1 MSQIPKNN
9 IQKFVKGGSP
19 TTYQEYQRRKSEI
32 DSKNLENR
40 AKHDADK
47 IKINGV
53 DRSRKELVYALRSW
67 ASTGS
72 SDLLRRGYG
81 KNTQNLSSDYESFLN
96 ALSNGDIES
105 IDSNADGGSGLH
117 LLQFP
122 RAGSGIRCNAI
133 APGFLVSNQN
143 RALLFNEDGSPSA
156 RSRKILNG
164 TPMGRFVENEE
175 LLGATFFLCDDRSA
189 SAITGVVLPVDAGFA
204 AYSGV

>member
-105 IDSNADGGSGLH
+105 IDSNADGGFTFRGRNGQGFTISDANVSDYIS
-117 LLQFP
+117 
-122 RAGSGIRCNAI
+122 RAVR
-133 APGFLVSNQN
+133 SNMHY
-143 RALLFNEDGSPSA
+143 AKEKGDY
-156 RSRKILNG
+156 KD
-164 TPMGRFVENEE
+164 EE
-175 LLGATFFLCDDRSA
+175 
-189 SAITGVVLPVDAGFA
+189 V
-204 AYSGV
+204 